1 MATTFSI
8 VNKHNGHI
16 NIDSELG
23 KGTTLTLYLPASES
37 QLYQKIKQPVMEQS
51 KKLLPAK
58 VLIMDD
64 NETLI
69 KVTTIMLKRAGYS
82 VDVAYDGKQAIK
94 IYKQALNNGNKF
106 DVVIMDLIIPN
117 GIGGQEAVKSI
128 LEIDPKARVI
138 ISSGYS
144 DKPVMANYSDYG
156 FKGVLAKPYTMK
168 RLQDIMTQILNS

>member
-1 MATTFSI
+1 LATTFSI

-37 QLYQKIKQPVMEQS
+37 KQSIMEQS
-51 KKLLPAK
+51 KKLRSAK

-144 DKPVMANYSDYG
+144 DKPVMENYSDYG